1 MYAAEAIASE
11 FEVEILRLPPYHCF
25 FNPIEMAWGVVKGHV
40 AKNNS
45 CEKVAKKLELVKE
58 LLNDSLNA
66 VKKETFVNWVRHT
79 KDKEQ
84 QYREADAVQVDR
96 VQPLVVP
103 NDDEDEDGGEDSDD
117 DEDALRNDG
126 FINVID

>member
-1 MYAAEAIASE
+1 
-11 FEVEILRLPPYHCF
+11 
-25 FNPIEMAWGVVKGHV
+25 
-40 AKNNS
+40 
-45 CEKVAKKLELVKE
+45 
-58 LLNDSLNA
+58 
-66 VKKETFVNWVRHT
+66 VRHT

>member
-1 MYAAEAIASE
+1 
-11 FEVEILRLPPYHCF
+11 
-25 FNPIEMAWGVVKGHV
+25 
-40 AKNNS
+40 
-45 CEKVAKKLELVKE
+45 
-58 LLNDSLNA
+58 
-66 VKKETFVNWVRHT
+66 
-79 KDKEQ
+79 
-84 QYREADAVQVDR
+84 